1 MTQQYREFA
10 VIDTPSGLVR
20 AGAGATPTNA
30 RLQVHPDTSD
40 LLVAQGLPP
49 YAEMARQGLG
59 WQAMATAAVAALVVR
74 PTTVA
79 TATLWNGEP
88 EGTGK
93 SLIMDAAFAHNL
105 VGVAN
110 SDYGI
115 WLCVHP
121 VGMAAPTNDITA
133 RNSMSGRANG
143 AARTFFDNGATV
155 ADDGWFPW
163 GNSVANVTI
172 TVPGGQ
178 VEAQI
183 GGRIIIPPTAG
194 ISMSIVADTT
204 GVTSTCGFRWFE
216 KKLTLGW

>member
-1 MTQQYREFA
+1 MGDINRPDYTVLQAAVRTSGVQYNSQA
-10 VIDTPSGLVR
+10 Q
-20 AGAGATPTNA
+20 A
-30 RLQVHPDTSD
+30 HPDTAD
-40 LLVAQGLPP
+40 LFVAQGLPP
-49 YAEMARQGLG
+49 YTEMARQGLG

-79 TATLWNGEP
+79 IATLWNGEP
-88 EGTGK
+88 AGGK
-93 SLIMDAAFAHNL
+93 TLIMDAAFAHNL

-121 VGMAAPTNDITA
+121 VGMAAPTNDITV
-133 RNSMSGRANG
+133 RNSMSGRPANSG
-143 AARTFFDNGATV
+143 NARTFFDNGATV

-178 VEAQI
+178 VEAKI
-183 GGRIIIPPTAG
+183 EGRIIIPPTAG
-194 ISMSIVADTT
+194 ISISIVADTT

-216 KKLTLGW
+216 KALTLGW